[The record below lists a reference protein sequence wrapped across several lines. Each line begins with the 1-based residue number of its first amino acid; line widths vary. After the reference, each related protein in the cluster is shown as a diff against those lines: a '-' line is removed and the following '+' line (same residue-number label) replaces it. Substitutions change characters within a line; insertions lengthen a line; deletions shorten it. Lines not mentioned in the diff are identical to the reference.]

1 MRVTLR
7 TELAMRTLMFCAV
20 NNERLVRK
28 REIAEACQASENH
41 LAQVIHVLGQR
52 GFLITLRG
60 RAGGLRLGRAASDI
74 TVGEV
79 FRSLEA
85 EVPLADCFAKGED
98 AACPLRGFCKLHCLM
113 AEALEAFFA
122 RLDQVTL
129 EDLTKDN
136 AGLTALL
143 RAA

>member
-7 TELAMRTLMFCAV
+7 TELAMRTLMFCAA

-28 REIAEACQASENH
+28 REIAEVCKASENH

-52 GFLITLRG
+52 GFLTTLRG
-60 RAGGLRLGRAASDI
+60 RAGGLRLARPADQI

-79 FRSLEA
+79 FRSLEG
-85 EVPLADCFAKGED
+85 EVPFAECFGKDDGAS
-98 AACPLRGFCKLHCLM
+98 CPLRGFCKLHCLM
-113 AEALEAFFA
+113 AEAVEAFFA

-129 EDLTKDN
+129 AELMEDN
-136 AGLTALL
+136 AGLHALL